1 MTTTLRL
8 TIASCQDLTEQG
20 RRDDAALIERLARHN
35 ITATPVPWTDTA
47 HPWTDPVLIRTTWDY
62 MNNLPAFLD
71 WLDRTA
77 ARTAVLN
84 PPSLVRPNTDKT
96 YLKRLAPHTVPTI
109 WLGPAPNAAA
119 ISHALDDAQSRGWHH
134 LAVKP
139 TVDAGA
145 KGLLIAPADE
155 RDRITHHIHAIT
167 HNPSTERGA
176 IIQPLLETLPT
187 RGEPSV
193 VLIEGEPT
201 HAVRKTP
208 APGDY
213 RCQGEF
219 GGTYTLEQ
227 PSPQALELV
236 SRASALWAS
245 EPQPPLYARVDT
257 VELPPPLR
265 TNPSAA
271 REGAIIEVE
280 LIEPELFFTMATS
293 AADRLAEALRRRL
306 EAHANL

>member
-1 MTTTLRL
+1 MPAPLRL
-8 TIASCQDLTEQG
+8 TIASCEDLTEQG

-47 HPWTDPVLIRTTWDY
+47 HPWTEPVLIRTTWDY

-77 ARTAVLN
+77 ARTSVLN

-96 YLKRLAPHTVPTI
+96 YLKALAPHTVPTI
-109 WLGPAPNAAA
+109 WLDTAPNADA
-119 ISHALDDAQSRGWHH
+119 IALALDDAHTRGWDN

-145 KGLLIAPADE
+145 KGLLIAPLAE
-155 RDRITHHIHAIT
+155 RDRLERHIRSITT
-167 HNPSTERGA
+167 DTPTERGT
-176 IIQPLLETLPT
+176 IIQPPLQTLPT
-187 RGEPSV
+187 RGELPA

-219 GGTYTLEQ
+219 GGTYTLET
-227 PSPQALELV
+227 PTAETLNLV
-236 SRASALWAS
+236 AHASALWAS
-245 EPQPPLYARVDT
+245 EPHPPLYARVDI
-257 VELPPPLR
+257 VELPPSLR
-265 TNPSAA
+265 SNPSAA
-271 REGAIIEVE
+271 WEGAVIEVE
-280 LIEPELFFTMATS
+280 LIEPELFFTIATH
-293 AADRLAEALRRRL
+293 AADRLAEALKNRL
-306 EAHANL
+306 EAHANP